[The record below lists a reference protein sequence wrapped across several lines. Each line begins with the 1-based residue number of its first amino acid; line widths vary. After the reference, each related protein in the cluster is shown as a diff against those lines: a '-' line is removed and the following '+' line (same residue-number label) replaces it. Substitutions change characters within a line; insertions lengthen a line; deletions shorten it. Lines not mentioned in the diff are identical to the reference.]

1 MSEASTEQTVPTGST
16 VPTVRA
22 PDGGGQ
28 GSHAERRP
36 GWVGRFLSARGRV
49 RRSRGGTVTWKVA
62 VTAVSVVVIIAG
74 IVMLAVPGPGWATI
88 LLGLAIL
95 STEFEWAARW
105 RRAVVR
111 WLTSAAHR
119 VRGFPRWLRVVS
131 WVLVAV
137 CLVAL
142 MYATLVV
149 VGVPEWVPE
158 GPREAVRDWPLVRG

>member
-1 MSEASTEQTVPTGST
+1 MSEAPTE
-16 VPTVRA
+16 PTVRTPGEPVPPLDA
-22 PDGGGQ
+22 P
-28 GSHAERRP
+28 RRP
-36 GWVGRFLSARGRV
+36 GWVGRFLAARGRV

-111 WLTSAAHR
+111 WLTAAAHR
-119 VRGFPRWLRVVS
+119 VQGFPRWLRVVT
-131 WVLVAV
+131 WALVAV
-137 CLVAL
+137 GLVAL

-158 GPREAVRDWPLVRG
+158 GPREAVRGWPLIRG